1 MVVEPGIAFTND
13 TITKSSFKDFK
24 NKYNFSKKNNFV
36 YEAHS
41 SDYQKQIDLKK
52 LNKFNYKILKV
63 GPELTYF
70 YSKAIMLMNKLE
82 DHLYKKGNSN
92 IKITISAVMDKN
104 KKYWFSYYNKSK
116 LSNEYLK
123 FNSYL
128 DRIRYYWNNKNIIKS
143 KNTLFKN
150 INKIKD
156 IEYNK
161 IINLNKDNLKT
172 KKKLKLSNV
181 ELILFKF
188 LEESLIKYYSA
199 CGYKVKNKIR

>member
-1 MVVEPGIAFTND
+1 
-13 TITKSSFKDFK
+13 
-24 NKYNFSKKNNFV
+24 
-36 YEAHS
+36 
-41 SDYQKQIDLKK
+41 
-52 LNKFNYKILKV
+52 
-63 GPELTYF
+63 
-70 YSKAIMLMNKLE
+70 MLMNKLE